1 LLASRSTV
9 DPSGCRECK
18 RCLTLSTDR
27 PADILEDPMNDDRA
41 YFSGPLPQP
50 VRQIQADIERRGQQL
65 SETALRVL
73 AREVILR
80 ISRTES
86 PPLPAAARPSTSE
99 IEALCDALISYDD
112 HAGADMVRAARLAGM
127 PADGLYHGYIG
138 EAARRLGQRWDRD
151 EATATEVIL
160 GAGRIYAILRE
171 LRAVFLV
178 EHLDAPP
185 GSEAVI
191 ACVPGDMHG
200 IGATIAAD
208 SLRRRG
214 WDIALYL
221 GLSHSALVEE
231 IAGRKPTM
239 VVLSV
244 SQSSLTFAAARLI
257 VALRVRCPQVWV
269 LVGGPVVTE
278 DPDVARIIDA
288 DAAARSIEEGA
299 ALLESHLD
307 ALNRLR
313 SGRA

>member
-1 LLASRSTV
+1 MT
-9 DPSGCRECK
+9 
-18 RCLTLSTDR
+18 
-27 PADILEDPMNDDRA
+27 DDRA

-50 VRQIQADIERRGQQL
+50 VRQVQADMERRGQPL

-80 ISRTES
+80 ISRAEATG
-86 PPLPAAARPSTSE
+86 LPAMVRPSTSE
-99 IEALCDALISYDD
+99 IEALCDALISHDD
-112 HAGADMVRAARLAGM
+112 HAGPDMVRAARLHGM
-127 PADGLYHGYIG
+127 PAEIIYHGYIA

-171 LRAVFLV
+171 LRTVFLA
-178 EHLDAPP
+178 EQLTAPH
-185 GSEAVI
+185 GAEAVI

-208 SLRRRG
+208 SLRRKG
-214 WDIALYL
+214 WDITLCL
-221 GLSHSALVEE
+221 GFTHSPLVEE
-231 IAGRKPTM
+231 VARKKPTM

-244 SQSSLTFAAARLI
+244 AQTSLTFAAARLI

-269 LVGGPVVTE
+269 LVGGPVITD
-278 DPDVARIIDA
+278 DPEVARIIDA
-288 DAAARSIEEGA
+288 DAAARSIEQGA
-299 ALLESHLD
+299 QLLEQHLD

-313 SGRA
+313 SDRA